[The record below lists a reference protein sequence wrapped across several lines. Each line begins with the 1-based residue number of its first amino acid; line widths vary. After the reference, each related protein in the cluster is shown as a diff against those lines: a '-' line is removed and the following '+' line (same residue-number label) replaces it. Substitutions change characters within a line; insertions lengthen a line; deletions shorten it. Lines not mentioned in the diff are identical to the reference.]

1 MLVHREVTI
10 DGVVLLASTVEAAA
24 RRLEPQAD
32 HRVIMCSQLP
42 ESGRTFLFTT
52 TWNIGRAELFK
63 ALRKSWPDGAADMV
77 RIMTLNEIPVDQSG
91 VPNDLMLA
99 SYALDIDFKS
109 RDHGWP

>member
-10 DGVVLLASTVEAAA
+10 DGVALLASTVEAAA
-24 RRLEPQAD
+24 RTLEPQAER
-32 HRVIMCSQLP
+32 RVIMCSQLP

-63 ALRKSWPDGAADMV
+63 ELRKSWPDEAADMV
-77 RIMTLNEIPVDQSG
+77 RIMTLNEIPVDQG
-91 VPNDLMLA
+91 GEPNDLMLA
-99 SYALDIDFKS
+99 GYALDIDFKS

>member
-10 DGVVLLASTVEAAA
+10 DGDVLLASTVEAAA
-24 RRLEPQAD
+24 RTLDPRAD

-42 ESGRTFLFTT
+42 ENGRTFLFTT
-52 TWNIGRAELFK
+52 TWNIGRAELFNE
-63 ALRKSWPDGAADMV
+63 LRKSWPDGAADMV
-77 RIMTLNEIPVDQSG
+77 RIMTLNQIPVDQNG
-91 VPNDLMLA
+91 DPNDLMLA